1 MNGHIPVLLDECIKY
16 LNIKPDGIYVDGTLG
31 GGGHSREI
39 LRRLGGEE
47 YVYAWTRGAYGRLA
61 KGKIHCSCPM
71 CRAKSRDEH
80 SHRDKKAFLSAKQ
93 QMDA

>member
-1 MNGHIPVLLDECIKY
+1 MKRTRAYYRRQRNRAIERK
-16 LNIKPDGIYVDGTLG
+16 LG
-31 GGGHSREI
+31 I

-47 YVYAWTRGAYGRLA
+47 YVYTWTRGAYGRLA

>member
-1 MNGHIPVLLDECIKY
+1 MKRTRAYYRRQRNRTIERK
-16 LNIKPDGIYVDGTLG
+16 LG
-31 GGGHSREI
+31 I
-39 LRRLGGEE
+39 LRMLGGEE

>member
-1 MNGHIPVLLDECIKY
+1 MKRTRAYYRRQRNRAIERK
-16 LNIKPDGIYVDGTLG
+16 LG
-31 GGGHSREI
+31 I
-39 LRRLGGEE
+39 LRRLGGGE

>member
-1 MNGHIPVLLDECIKY
+1 MKRTRAYYRRQRNRAIERK
-16 LNIKPDGIYVDGTLG
+16 LG
-31 GGGHSREI
+31 I

-61 KGKIHCSCPM
+61 KGKIHCSYPM

>member
-1 MNGHIPVLLDECIKY
+1 MKRTRAYYRRQRNRAIERK
-16 LNIKPDGIYVDGTLG
+16 LG
-31 GGGHSREI
+31 I

-47 YVYAWTRGAYGRLA
+47 YVYA
-61 KGKIHCSCPM
+61 CPM

>member
-1 MNGHIPVLLDECIKY
+1 MKRTRAYYRRQRNRAIERK
-16 LNIKPDGIYVDGTLG
+16 LG
-31 GGGHSREI
+31 I

-47 YVYAWTRGAYGRLA
+47 YVYAWTRGAYGHLA

>member
-1 MNGHIPVLLDECIKY
+1 MKRTRAYYRRQRNRAIERK
-16 LNIKPDGIYVDGTLG
+16 LG
-31 GGGHSREI
+31 I

-61 KGKIHCSCPM
+61 KGKIHYSCPM

>member
-1 MNGHIPVLLDECIKY
+1 MKRTRAYYRRQRNRTIERK
-16 LNIKPDGIYVDGTLG
+16 LG
-31 GGGHSREI
+31 I

-80 SHRDKKAFLSAKQ
+80 SYRDKKAFLSAKQ

>member
-1 MNGHIPVLLDECIKY
+1 MKRTRAYYRRQRNRAIERK
-16 LNIKPDGIYVDGTLG
+16 LG
-31 GGGHSREI
+31 I

-80 SHRDKKAFLSAKQ
+80 IHRDKKAFLSAKQ

>member
-1 MNGHIPVLLDECIKY
+1 MKRTRAYYRRQRNRAIERK
-16 LNIKPDGIYVDGTLG
+16 LG
-31 GGGHSREI
+31 I

-71 CRAKSRDEH
+71 CQAKSRDEH

>member
-1 MNGHIPVLLDECIKY
+1 MKRTRAYYRRQRNRAIERK
-16 LNIKPDGIYVDGTLG
+16 LG
-31 GGGHSREI
+31 I

-47 YVYAWTRGAYGRLA
+47 YVYACTRGAYGRLA

>member
-1 MNGHIPVLLDECIKY
+1 MKRTRAYYRRQRNRAIERK
-16 LNIKPDGIYVDGTLG
+16 LG
-31 GGGHSREI
+31 I

-61 KGKIHCSCPM
+61 KGKIRCSCPM

>member
-1 MNGHIPVLLDECIKY
+1 MKRTRAYYRRQRNRAIERK
-16 LNIKPDGIYVDGTLG
+16 LG
-31 GGGHSREI
+31 I

-61 KGKIHCSCPM
+61 KGKTHCSCPM